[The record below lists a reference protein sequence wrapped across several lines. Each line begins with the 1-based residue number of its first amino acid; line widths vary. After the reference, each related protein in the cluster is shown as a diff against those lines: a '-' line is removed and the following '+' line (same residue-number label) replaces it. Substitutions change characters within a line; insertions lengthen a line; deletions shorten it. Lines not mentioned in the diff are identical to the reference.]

1 MATFDIND
9 VARRQQHTSTGG
21 TAFSFSFQVESA
33 SDIKVYVEDTLKTLT
48 THYSVSLN
56 ADGTGTVNFGSAV
69 TSGDEVTIIGNKGH
83 ARTTA
88 FSTGSAIS
96 TTSLN
101 AEFDDILIR
110 QQQILERLNRT
121 IQLSPTTTRTVTGT
135 EFTTSG
141 PLFFPFNETV
151 SDNASKHI
159 QFNSAGTGLELSTFA
174 LTGVTATTDELNIL
188 SGCTLTTAELNQF
201 DGFTIADEDDM
212 SSNSATKLSTQQ
224 SIKAYV
230 DSQVASKDTLAEL
243 TDTNISSL
251 SSGHII
257 IYDGTDTFD
266 NKAISG
272 DATLSASGVLTIA
285 NNAVETAMINADAVT
300 GAKIADDAIDSEHYT
315 DGSIDTAHIADSQ
328 VTTAKIAADAI
339 TGAKIADDAIDSEHY
354 TDGSID
360 TAHIADSQ
368 VTTAKIAADAITSA
382 KIADD
387 AISEEHLDPTVI
399 SGLADTSIAA
409 ADHLMFFDATDSQL
423 KKVDAAELGVGTS
436 LTELAGDTSPQLGGT
451 LDVNGNLIDMNGLAD
466 GLVLDADGDTTI
478 SAPTDDQ
485 IDIEIAGADD
495 FTFTANTFTALSG
508 SDINIASGAT
518 ITNNGTATGFGT
530 PLRPNVQPLIY
541 NGEMHVSQYGDKT
554 GITGN
559 QYVCDRFCT
568 QFDTFGTWSMSQ
580 DTNGPTGTG
589 FDSRSLKLDC
599 TTADTSLGAGHFGLV
614 RQSFEGQDLQ
624 LIKKGTSSAEKL
636 TLKFYVKSNKTGTY
650 TVEFFDT
657 DNSRQISKTYTIDSA
672 DTWEEKIINVPAD
685 TTGALTNDT
694 NESFVINWWLGAGST
709 YSGGTVNTSAWA
721 ANTNANRVSGSNVNL
736 ADSTSNEWFLTGVQ
750 LEIGEFTSSTIPAF
764 QHETFA
770 KSVDRC
776 QRYFI
781 TGSGN
786 LSFVPPAQQTGATA
800 VQTLIQFR
808 EQMRTTPT
816 VTHNATGGFGLIG
829 GSYNTTSIATS
840 TLNANGG
847 RVAFNIDT
855 SIGNINQF
863 CQQALGADY
872 FCELLGQS

>member
-174 LTGVTATTDELNIL
+174 LTGVTASTDELNIL
-188 SGCTLTTAELNQF
+188 DGCTLTTAELNQF

-230 DSQVASKDTLAEL
+230 DSQVASSDTLAEL

-266 NKAISG
+266 NQAISG

-339 TGAKIADDAIDSEHY
+339 T
-354 TDGSID
+354 
-360 TAHIADSQ
+360 
-368 VTTAKIAADAITSA
+368 SA

-399 SGLADTSIAA
+399 SGLSDATIAG

-423 KKVDAAELGVGTS
+423 KKVDAAELGVGS
-436 LTELAGDTSPQLGGT
+436 ALTDIVGDTSPQLGGD
-451 LDVNGNLIDMNGLAD
+451 LDVNGQDIVSTSNADIDIIPNGTGDINLGADTVQVGDNNADATITTQGTGDLTLNTNNGTNSGSIVIAD
-466 GLVLDADGDTTI
+466 GANNDITLTPNGSGDVIIDGLKYPQADGTAGQVLKTDGSGQLSFTTPSSNKIVQIVPDSDNLSYTI
-478 SAPTDDQ
+478 SLTGANNSDGAGSKAYSITPTSSSNKVKIDFFIPQIRLLAAVAGLRMRLYRQ
-485 IDIEIAGADD
+485 IDGGGYSHV
-495 FTFTANTFTALSG
+495 TALSG
-508 SDINIASGAT
+508 DAASNRRAALAG
-518 ITNNGTATGFGT
+518 NYDN
-530 PLRPNVQPLIY
+530 Q
-541 NGEMHVSQYGDKT
+541 GD
-554 GITGN
+554 GN
-559 QYVCDRFCT
+559 
-568 QFDTFGTWSMSQ
+568 
-580 DTNGPTGTG
+580 
-589 FDSRSLKLDC
+589 RS
-599 TTADTSLGAGHFGLV
+599 SV
-614 RQSFEGQDLQ
+614 
-624 LIKKGTSSAEKL
+624 
-636 TLKFYVKSNKTGTY
+636 
-650 TVEFFDT
+650 
-657 DNSRQISKTYTIDSA
+657 
-672 DTWEEKIINVPAD
+672 
-685 TTGALTNDT
+685 
-694 NESFVINWWLGAGST
+694 WLG
-709 YSGGTVNTSAWA
+709 GT
-721 ANTNANRVSGSNVNL
+721 
-736 ADSTSNEWFLTGVQ
+736 
-750 LEIGEFTSSTIPAF
+750 I
-764 QHETFA
+764 
-770 KSVDRC
+770 VD
-776 QRYFI
+776 
-781 TGSGN
+781 
-786 LSFVPPAQQTGATA
+786 
-800 VQTLIQFR
+800 
-808 EQMRTTPT
+808 TP
-816 VTHNATGGFGLIG
+816 
-829 GSYNTTSIATS
+829 NTTSQVDYKFYFGVGDSGSHTVYVNRTQNDAD
-840 TLNANGG
+840 
-847 RVAFNIDT
+847 FNYTHRTRTHCCLSEIDT
-855 SIGNINQF
+855 S
-863 CQQALGADY
+863 
-872 FCELLGQS
+872 

>member
-174 LTGVTATTDELNIL
+174 LTGVTASTDELNIL
-188 SGCTLTTAELNQF
+188 DGCTLTTAELNQF

-230 DSQVASKDTLAEL
+230 DSQVASSDTLAEL

-266 NKAISG
+266 NQAISG

-315 DGSIDTAHIADSQ
+315 DGSIDTAHIADLQ

-339 TGAKIADDAIDSEHY
+339 TGAKIADDAVDSEHY

-399 SGLADTSIAA
+399 SGLSDATIAG

-423 KKVDAAELGVGTS
+423 KKVDAAELGVGS
-436 LTELAGDTSPQLGGT
+436 ALTDIVGDTSPQLGGD
-451 LDVNGNLIDMNGLAD
+451 LDVNGQDIVSTSNADIDIIPNGTGDINLGADTVQVGDNNADATITTQGTGDLTLNTNNGTNSGSIVIAD
-466 GLVLDADGDTTI
+466 GANNDITLTPNGSGDVIIDGLKYPQADGTAGQVLKTDGSGQLSFTTPSSNKIVQIVPDSDNLSYTI
-478 SAPTDDQ
+478 SLTGANNSDGAGSKAYSITPTSSSNKVKIDFFIPQIRLLAAVAGLRMRLYRQ
-485 IDIEIAGADD
+485 IDGGGYSHV
-495 FTFTANTFTALSG
+495 TALSG
-508 SDINIASGAT
+508 DAASNRRAALAG
-518 ITNNGTATGFGT
+518 NYDN
-530 PLRPNVQPLIY
+530 Q
-541 NGEMHVSQYGDKT
+541 GD
-554 GITGN
+554 GN
-559 QYVCDRFCT
+559 
-568 QFDTFGTWSMSQ
+568 
-580 DTNGPTGTG
+580 
-589 FDSRSLKLDC
+589 RS
-599 TTADTSLGAGHFGLV
+599 SV
-614 RQSFEGQDLQ
+614 
-624 LIKKGTSSAEKL
+624 
-636 TLKFYVKSNKTGTY
+636 
-650 TVEFFDT
+650 
-657 DNSRQISKTYTIDSA
+657 
-672 DTWEEKIINVPAD
+672 
-685 TTGALTNDT
+685 
-694 NESFVINWWLGAGST
+694 WLG
-709 YSGGTVNTSAWA
+709 GT
-721 ANTNANRVSGSNVNL
+721 
-736 ADSTSNEWFLTGVQ
+736 
-750 LEIGEFTSSTIPAF
+750 I
-764 QHETFA
+764 
-770 KSVDRC
+770 VD
-776 QRYFI
+776 
-781 TGSGN
+781 
-786 LSFVPPAQQTGATA
+786 
-800 VQTLIQFR
+800 
-808 EQMRTTPT
+808 TP
-816 VTHNATGGFGLIG
+816 
-829 GSYNTTSIATS
+829 NTTSQVDYKFYFGVGDSGSHTVYVNRTQNDAD
-840 TLNANGG
+840 
-847 RVAFNIDT
+847 FNYTHRTRTHCCLSEIDT
-855 SIGNINQF
+855 S
-863 CQQALGADY
+863 
-872 FCELLGQS
+872 